1 MRMEKVS
8 DCVDMLRLAKLTEG
22 FSGSDIR
29 ELCRSAAITR
39 VREMSGEEESLRP
52 ISMNDMLSALGKMR
66 ESRVHCGMS
75 VTSGPDLD
83 WSLSAVV

>member
-39 VREMSGEEESLRP
+39 VREMLGEEESLRP

-83 WSLSAVV
+83 

>member
-1 MRMEKVS
+1 MRMENVS
-8 DCVDMLRLAKLTEG
+8 DCVDMLCLAKLTEG

-83 WSLSAVV
+83 